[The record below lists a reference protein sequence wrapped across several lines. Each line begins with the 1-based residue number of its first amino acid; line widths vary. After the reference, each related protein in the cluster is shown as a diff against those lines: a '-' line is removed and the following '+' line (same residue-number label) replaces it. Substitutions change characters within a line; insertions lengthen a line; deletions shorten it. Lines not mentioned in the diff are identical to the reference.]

1 MDCIFKVWGYVPKH
15 RFCTK
20 CEPLENIFKSL
31 GYDNKKASKAIDRIF
46 RAYTVIK
53 ADDVLRDEKSMV
65 KRAAAKLIKKLCSLK
80 ATEELGRMIGKADET
95 IRDLEASQADAE
107 EYVRQI
113 SFIGGE
119 VFQTSVG
126 DEQAFSIGRTLSAAT
141 TIHDMTKDLKEDER
155 KGLFNPLRYA
165 PLEKTTITT
174 ANLQTAF
181 FGSKPLLEG
190 GLQTRAF
197 SPQVVLASG
206 GFWETCFGVC
216 AGICSAIALY
226 RCCCE

>member
-1 MDCIFKVWGYVPKH
+1 MDCIFKAWGYVPKH

-20 CEPLENIFKSL
+20 CEPLENILKSL
-31 GYDNKKASKAIDRIF
+31 GHDDKKTSKAIDRIF
-46 RAYTVIK
+46 RAYTIMK
-53 ADDVLRDEKSMV
+53 ADDVLRDEKSML
-65 KRAAAKLIKKLCSLK
+65 KKAAAKLVKKLCGLK
-80 ATEELGRMIGKADET
+80 ATEELRRMIGKADRT

-107 EYVRQI
+107 EYVRKI

-119 VFQTSVG
+119 VFQMSVG
-126 DEQAFSIGRTLSAAT
+126 DEHAFPIGRTLSAVT
-141 TIHDMTKDLKEDER
+141 TIHDMAKDLEEDER
-155 KGLFNPLRYA
+155 KGLFNPLRYV
-165 PLEKTTITT
+165 PLEKITITA
-174 ANLQTAF
+174 ANLQAAF

>member
-1 MDCIFKVWGYVPKH
+1 MPKH

-20 CEPLENIFKSL
+20 CEPLESIFRSL
-31 GYDNKKASKAIDRIF
+31 GYDDRKTSKAIDRVF
-46 RAYTVIK
+46 RAYTMMK
-53 ADDVLRDEKSMV
+53 ADDVLRDEKSRV
-65 KRAAAKLIKKLCSLK
+65 KRAATKLIKKLCSLK
-80 ATEELGRMIGKADET
+80 ATEELRRMIGKADRT
-95 IRDLEASQADAE
+95 IRDLEASQVDAE
-107 EYVRQI
+107 EYVRRI

-119 VFQTSVG
+119 LFQTSVG

-141 TIHDMTKDLKEDER
+141 TIHDMAKDLKEDER
-155 KGLFNPLRYA
+155 KGVFNPLRYV
-165 PLEKTTITT
+165 PLEKTTTIT
-174 ANLQTAF
+174 ANLQTAL
-181 FGSKPLLEG
+181 FGNKPLSRG
-190 GLQTRAF
+190 GPQSRAF